1 MEKNIDF
8 IYDSDLNDYHFIYVV
23 DKGKNNEKLGYD
35 GISHLIEHIIL
46 ILLEEKE
53 YKAILRGRTGFYYCL
68 YNWTTYSYEEGIKI
82 LNEINQIIEKIKTNE
97 LNFDKQLE
105 KAKKEVIEE
114 CINYSKKKLSVKK
127 IVKSIK
133 GKNYTGFPVGN
144 VINISKINQKD
155 IVDFIKNNYTDI
167 SVAIISSDENI
178 SYNSFDV
185 EVDKIDTYKEDIVN
199 INDGININIENINF
213 IGNKITLLIKSKISQ
228 TFLESILEMFIMTY
242 LCIGLSKNLDDL
254 ITIEYEKLIL
264 GKNEKYLLIYLGS
277 KNAMKFLV
285 NNKRINNECIF
296 SHIFNRKNFDITKK
310 AILNIYKCENQIREF
325 DERYL
330 KDICNL
336 LTINEHE
343 YYIINN
349 TSRLVRVLQQLTY
362 EKVMMIIF
370 QIIKLNYEMKVYD

>member
-1 MEKNIDF
+1 M
-8 IYDSDLNDYHFIYVV
+8 
-23 DKGKNNEKLGYD
+23 
-35 GISHLIEHIIL
+35 
-46 ILLEEKE
+46 
-53 YKAILRGRTGFYYCL
+53 
-68 YNWTTYSYEEGIKI
+68 
-82 LNEINQIIEKIKTNE
+82 
-97 LNFDKQLE
+97 
-105 KAKKEVIEE
+105 
-114 CINYSKKKLSVKK
+114 
-127 IVKSIK
+127 
-133 GKNYTGFPVGN
+133 GN

-199 INDGININIENINF
+199 INDGININIENMNF

-277 KNAMKFLV
+277 KSAMKFLV
-285 NNKRINNECIF
+285 NNKRIDNECIF

-310 AILNIYKCENQIREF
+310 AILNIYKCENQIRDF

-349 TSRLVRVLQQLTY
+349 TSRLVRILQQLTY
-362 EKVMMIIF
+362 EEVMMIIF